1 MRVIIAAILA
11 GALTLAAAIPA
22 TAAEEYADVWFGG
35 ETDDKRIALTFDD
48 GPHPRYTAEILDILA
63 EYDIPAT
70 FFIVG
75 DLARQYP
82 ALVLRELSEGHELGS
97 HTWSHPH
104 IRNVTEA
111 ALREEL
117 AGTEELLLE
126 LADYRP
132 QLFRPPEG
140 ACDDLVRRVAGVM
153 DYDVVLWT
161 VDTRDWSRPPAAEIV
176 ENVLANTREGAII
189 LCHDFVGG
197 QSSTPA
203 ALREF
208 IPALLAAGFEFVTV
222 SELIGG

>member
-1 MRVIIAAILA
+1 MRRLIAAA
-11 GALTLAAAIPA
+11 LAAAMMLAPQVR
-22 TAAEEYADVWFGG
+22 AAEEYADVWFGS

-82 ALVLRELSEGHELGS
+82 ALILRELAGGHELGS

-140 ACDDLVRRVAGVM
+140 ACDDLVRRVAGAM

-161 VDTRDWSRPPAAEIV
+161 VDTRDWSRPPSAEIV
-176 ENVLANTREGAII
+176 ENVLTNTREGAII

-197 QSSTPA
+197 ESQTPA

-208 IPALLAAGFEFVTV
+208 IPALLAAGYEFVTV